1 VKKQQAILAA
11 SGIII
16 LVGFYFFG
24 NTVPPLKKSVVPSQ
38 NVGQSLDIKT
48 ILNASKSKLSP
59 ENLAYVNRL
68 ENAVVRGDVKNQQI
82 AVFHELAN
90 FWKDS
95 VENGFLPSA
104 YYTAEAAKLENSEKS
119 LTFAAQLFLN
129 NLRGQDNPELKN
141 WMANESRDL
150 FERAGKLNPDND
162 STKIGLGATYI
173 FGSTGER
180 PADVMK
186 GIQAILEVTRRD
198 SLNMYAQLMLG
209 LGGVESG
216 QYDKAIQRL
225 LKVVHYDPGNLE
237 AVLSLG
243 EAYERTGDNASAKT
257 WYTAAKKLTNNHEL
271 IAAINERL
279 ESLK

>member
-1 VKKQQAILAA
+1 VKKQQAIVAA

-16 LVGFYFFG
+16 LIIFYFFG
-24 NTVPPLKKSVVPSQ
+24 NTVPPLKKSSVSSQ
-38 NVGQSLDIKT
+38 NEGQSLDIKT
-48 ILNASKSKLSP
+48 ILNASKAKLSP
-59 ENLAYVNRL
+59 ESLAYVNRL

-82 AVFHELAN
+82 AVFHQLAV

-104 YYTAEAAKLENSEKS
+104 YYTGEAAKLENSEKS

-129 NLRGQDNPELKN
+129 NLRGQDNPELKI

-209 LGGVESG
+209 LGGIESG

-243 EAYERTGDNASAKT
+243 EAYERTGENASAKT

-271 IAAINERL
+271 IAAIDERL
-279 ESLK
+279 GALK